1 MKLSTDLSGPYSD
14 YKYQLITARVLP
26 ERYGIK
32 QQLLFRRIRY
42 FPALG
47 AQLILT
53 KFIK

>member
-1 MKLSTDLSGPYSD
+1 MKLSTDFSGPYNEH
-14 YKYQLITARVLP
+14 KYQLITARELP

-32 QQLLFRRIRY
+32 QQLLFLHVRY